1 MNDYNMLVAY
11 EHANTLGPPPRLATE
26 LKDPAVR
33 AQFIDFV
40 DNKIIQGTSIFDI
53 LEDKKIIRESFL
65 TDVAKKTEPWLK
77 SISDPL
83 ARISLT
89 LRLWVGC
96 IEAAKVIRE
105 SEMDVKDGRIYEK
118 KISPTDREKYCTEII
133 TPKSQADPIYL
144 AGVQTAPILR
154 KEIRF
159 QKIWSEGLKE
169 DCVLM
174 EYLKPYLN

>member
-65 TDVAKKTEPWLK
+65 TDVAKKTEPWLE

-89 LRLWVGC
+89 LRL
-96 IEAAKVIRE
+96 
-105 SEMDVKDGRIYEK
+105 
-118 KISPTDREKYCTEII
+118 
-133 TPKSQADPIYL
+133 
-144 AGVQTAPILR
+144 
-154 KEIRF
+154 
-159 QKIWSEGLKE
+159 
-169 DCVLM
+169 
-174 EYLKPYLN
+174 